1 MPLAA
6 ADFSRAL
13 VSNSAATSFAS
24 KIPTLV
30 EPTGAGVI
38 SLPSAGGPKFVVLV
52 PFGTDAA
59 NEAFDMKVVGWSYSS
74 DGVWIPFTLLTVA
87 VVLGSAAVSGLTNH
101 FLADTITYTA
111 GDDEAKIISP
121 ANDTVAHVLLH
132 TRGFKKLE
140 YDFDLGTAAAA
151 NCYYRPMDQD

>member
-13 VSNSAATSFAS
+13 VSNSVATEFAS
-24 KIPTLV
+24 KIPTLT

-38 SLPSAGGPKFVVLV
+38 SLPSSGGPKFVLIT

-59 NEAFDMKVVGWSYSS
+59 NETFDMRVVGWSYSS
-74 DGVWIPFTLLTVA
+74 DGVWIPFIMIQVA
-87 VVLGSAAVSGLTNH
+87 VVLGAAAVSGLTNH
-101 FLADTITYTA
+101 FLADTITFTA

-121 ANDTVAHVLLH
+121 ANDTVAHLLLH
-132 TRGFKKLE
+132 TRGFKELD

-151 NCYYRPMDQD
+151 NAYYRPMDQD